1 MKKGW
6 ESGDSHEGVGCRSV
20 AGHASKWKS
29 TLHTAHNTQHTA
41 QCTLHMLHTCIA
53 NGSRHCTMH
62 NAHCTHHT
70 SQHTAHNTLHN
81 AHATYSKWKLTGHC
95 AQTAHCVHHF
105 WCIPGAPSCVWRAH
119 GAVQCMHIMHFL
131 QFVYLQCIMCSAKAS
146 LYIYVV
152 FSIPLQG
159 ACHVNLYKR
168 SVCNV
173 GFSIKQCAPI
183 AGGEVR
189 KGWSCFPC
197 IAFSSFHSH
206 NCVKVKLYC
215 DSDSDSDSHNCVKVK
230 LCCDSN
236 SDVTSSV
243 SHALPSPLF
252 THTTVLQLNCI
263 VILILILTHTT
274 VLELNCVVILIL
286 MLHQVFPSHQL
297 VNFSLTQHLL
307 FLQRMCDVYHT
318 IHLASPP
325 MLQLLHLFSTFF
337 IFSFLFIFPNTS
349 QYNGRQQIIWNC
361 YNINAEA
368 WLACI
373 SSVIEIGIVN
383 TKKYN

>member
-70 SQHTAHNTLHN
+70 SQHTAHNTLRTTHCTMHMLHIAN
-81 AHATYSKWKLTGHC
+81 GSRPGIAHKLHTVFTIFG
-95 AQTAHCVHHF
+95 V
-105 WCIPGAPSCVWRAH
+105 CIPGAPSCVWRAH

-215 DSDSDSDSHNCVKVK
+215 DSDSDSE
-230 LCCDSN
+230 
-236 SDVTSSV
+236 SD
-243 SHALPSPLF
+243 
-252 THTTVLQLNCI
+252 TTVLKLNCI
-263 VILILILTHTT
+263 
-274 VLELNCVVILIL
+274 VILIL

-325 MLQLLHLFSTFF
+325 MLQLLHLFTTWCI
-337 IFSFLFIFPNTS
+337 IFYFSLT
-349 QYNGRQQIIWNC
+349 Q
-361 YNINAEA
+361 
-368 WLACI
+368 
-373 SSVIEIGIVN
+373 
-383 TKKYN
+383 

>member
-1 MKKGW
+1 
-6 ESGDSHEGVGCRSV
+6 
-20 AGHASKWKS
+20 
-29 TLHTAHNTQHTA
+29 
-41 QCTLHMLHTCIA
+41 
-53 NGSRHCTMH
+53 
-62 NAHCTHHT
+62 
-70 SQHTAHNTLHN
+70 
-81 AHATYSKWKLTGHC
+81 
-95 AQTAHCVHHF
+95 
-105 WCIPGAPSCVWRAH
+105 
-119 GAVQCMHIMHFL
+119 
-131 QFVYLQCIMCSAKAS
+131 MCSAKAS

-159 ACHVNLYKR
+159 ACHVNLYKC

-215 DSDSDSDSHNCVKVK
+215 DSDSDSE
-230 LCCDSN
+230 
-236 SDVTSSV
+236 SD
-243 SHALPSPLF
+243 
-252 THTTVLQLNCI
+252 TTVLKSNCI

-274 VLELNCVVILIL
+274 VLQLNCVVILIL

-297 VNFSLTQHLL
+297 LNFSLTQHLL

-361 YNINAEA
+361 YNIDAEA

-373 SSVIEIGIVN
+373 LSVIEIGIVN
-383 TKKYN
+383 T